1 LSTHLSHI
9 QLYHLTQTLTTL
21 NLTVNA
27 IGNEGATYVANALR
41 HNNVSLVLEIT
52 HLLQMHLYHLLQTLT
67 TLKIGWNRIG
77 AEGARH
83 IANALHHNT
92 VRFVLYSS
100 TSYIFVSFIAET

>member
-1 LSTHLSHI
+1 
-9 QLYHLTQTLTTL
+9 
-21 NLTVNA
+21 
-27 IGNEGATYVANALR
+27 
-41 HNNVSLVLEIT
+41 
-52 HLLQMHLYHLLQTLT
+52 MHLYHLLQTLT